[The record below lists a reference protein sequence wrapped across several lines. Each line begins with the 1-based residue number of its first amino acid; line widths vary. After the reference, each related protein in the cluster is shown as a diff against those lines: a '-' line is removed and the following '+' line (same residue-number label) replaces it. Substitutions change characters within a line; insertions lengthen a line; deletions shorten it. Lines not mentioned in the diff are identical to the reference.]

1 MRGKILFVK
10 KGLVDRRP
18 DEIEEKKSA
27 PEDVNQAVAQ
37 TVRPVTE
44 GL

>member
-1 MRGKILFVK
+1 VENLVRQKR
-10 KGLVDRRP
+10 VDRRP